1 MRTLAQGALRPDPRW
16 WRSAGCTSGGSPAPT
31 AATTPVA
38 TMRAK
43 RREQD
48 RPPRRRRQRPWSPM
62 RLRRPTPAATDPP
75 CGDRGSSSAFIYDP
89 GVRPVGGHRRRA
101 RRPASAD
108 GKPVLLDF
116 GADWCPDCV
125 VLSRMFDDPS
135 FADYL
140 DGVHVVRIDVGY
152 WDHNLDVS
160 KQYGDPIVV
169 GIPAVVLVSPTGETL
184 GTTADGRL
192 ASAASMTP
200 EAVLRVLQ
208 SLGS

>member
-1 MRTLAQGALRPDPRW
+1 LATITPNAT
-16 WRSAGCTSGGSPAPT
+16 AAPT
-31 AATTPVA
+31 AAPESAAAVA
-38 TMRAK
+38 SEAPRAT
-43 RREQD
+43 D
-48 RPPRRRRQRPWSPM
+48 APP
-62 RLRRPTPAATDPP
+62 ATDPP
-75 CGDRGSSSAFIYDP
+75 PPPATEAPSSAFIYDP
-89 GVRPVGGHRRRA
+89 GADPSA
-101 RRPASAD
+101 DIDAALAAASAD

-125 VLSRMFDDPS
+125 VLSRMFEDPS
-135 FADYL
+135 FTDYL

-160 KQYGDPIVV
+160 KQYGDPINV

-208 SLGS
+208 SLGGQ

>member
-1 MRTLAQGALRPDPRW
+1 
-16 WRSAGCTSGGSPAPT
+16 
-31 AATTPVA
+31 
-38 TMRAK
+38 
-43 RREQD
+43 
-48 RPPRRRRQRPWSPM
+48 M
-62 RLRRPTPAATDPP
+62 RLRRPIRRRRPPAATEAP
-75 CGDRGSSSAFIYDP
+75 SSAFIYDP
-89 GVRPVGGHRRRA
+89 GADPSA
-101 RRPASAD
+101 DIDAALAAASTD

-140 DGVHVVRIDVGY
+140 DDVHVVRIDVGY

-160 KQYGDPIVV
+160 KQNGDPIAV